1 MLHLDNSVMVYWI
14 IFLPQMYYILI
25 INDLHLHDTNKFPQ
39 FE

>member
-14 IFLPQMYYILI
+14 IFLPQTYSVLI
-25 INDLHLHDTNKFPQ
+25 INELHFYGTKMFPQ